1 MKAYSQDLRERVI
14 ELYNTGLY
22 TRKEIARILKLA
34 RDTVGA
40 WIKRY
45 ISTGDFSSKQH
56 CQTGRVRRFD
66 NKEQVLQYL
75 SKNPDATALEMRDSI
90 APGIPDSTFYDS
102 LVRMKITYKKRAEIQ
117 RASGKRSWNIYAAAR
132 EN

>member
-14 ELYNTGLY
+14 ELYNSALY
-22 TRKEIARILKLA
+22 TRKEIARILKLS
-34 RDTVGA
+34 RDTVGS
-40 WIKRY
+40 WIRRY
-45 ISTGDFSSKQH
+45 IVTGDFSSKQH

-66 NKEQVLQYL
+66 NKEKVLQYL
-75 SKNPDATALEMRDSI
+75 SKNPDSTALEMRDDI

-102 LVRMKITYKKRAEIQ
+102 LVRMNITYKKRAEIQ
-117 RASGKRSWNIYAAAR
+117 RAPSKRSWSIYERAR